1 MGKKRA
7 DVLLFEKGLVD
18 SREKGK
24 RLIMEGVV
32 FIGTEKIQKPG
43 DLISEDEDI
52 VVKNNPLIYVSRGGL
67 KLEDR
72 KSTRL
77 NSSHL

>member
-32 FIGTEKIQKPG
+32 FIGTEKIQ
-43 DLISEDEDI
+43 
-52 VVKNNPLIYVSRGGL
+52 N
-67 KLEDR
+67 LE
-72 KSTRL
+72 T
-77 NSSHL
+77 